1 MKTPLWSEI
10 VKLAEEYPRN
20 KMITKI
26 YHKKNELFQVEFYQD
41 KECTNLI
48 KDLPYSENAK
58 KSDISNFYIELKEG
72 DITPITSLL
81 KLSRNVNDYFYTP
94 YLPSCQ
100 SNQVKTLDD
109 ITPNLS
115 KYIPKDNAV
124 LFLSEEEANKH
135 SDNCESW
142 FLYQK
147 DFPTRRSNS
156 EMDIRDWKTI
166 TIFLTHG
173 TESELKKAN
182 EIAEELKEEY
192 GVEKVNIFVLHCFIH
207 DVYNYNSSF
216 ADDFY
221 KQNYKDAYDEL
232 CSIECKPDVS
242 KKEYKTQFEAEKLEH
257 KQECFINKIITTNST
272 GILEPQD
279 EERLQILDCYDIF
292 NDYLKGE

>member
-1 MKTPLWSEI
+1 
-10 VKLAEEYPRN
+10 
-20 KMITKI
+20 MITKI

-48 KDLPYSENAK
+48 KDLPHPENAK

-109 ITPNLS
+109 ITVNLS
-115 KYIPKDNAV
+115 KYIPEDNPV
-124 LFLSEEEANKH
+124 LFLSENDKTIYQDYFPNQHIGLYIDNGKNDEEFRAN
-135 SDNCESW
+135 NIES
-142 FLYQK
+142 LISGIAEVK
-147 DFPTRRSNS
+147 KGN
-156 EMDIRDWKTI
+156 I

-182 EIAEELKEEY
+182 EIARELKEKH
-192 GVEKVNIFVLHCFIH
+192 GVEKVDIFVLHCFIH

-279 EERLQILDCYDIF
+279 EKRLQILDCYDIF
-292 NDYLKGE
+292 NNHLKGE